1 MRVFKFGGASVK
13 DAEGV
18 KNLASIVSGSEGKLV
33 IVVSAMGKMTNA
45 LEELIRS
52 YFKRDEKKWEN
63 LEKIKEYHNKII
75 DELFES
81 SDEVFSEIDSLYFR
95 IEDRLERTPSLDYD
109 FEYDQLIGY
118 GELISTKI
126 VSAYL
131 NKTGV
136 KNKWM
141 DIRFCLKTD
150 DKWREASVEWNLSEE
165 LVKSAFSFEDESI
178 YITQGFIGA
187 TLSDLTTSLGREGS
201 DYTAAIL
208 GNILKAEKVEIWK
221 DVPGILNADP
231 QYFTN
236 PVKIDEMSYRE
247 AIELTFFG
255 AKVIHPKTIKP
266 LYNSKIPLHVR
277 SFLDPSSSGTIIGPE
292 QEKEYS
298 NPIPVFVM
306 KIKQVLITLSQPDF
320 SFMDEESL
328 VWVFEIFYSLDMKIN
343 LIQLSALN
351 LSVSIDVP
359 EHGVLE
365 LIGKL
370 AEQFEVRYN
379 DGLSLIT
386 IRHYTDEAIAKEIG
400 HRRVYVEQRTRRI
413 ARFLVKSELK

>member
-18 KNLASIVSGSEGKLV
+18 KNLASIVSETQGKLV
-33 IVVSAMGKMTNA
+33 VVVSAMGKMTNA
-45 LEELIRS
+45 IEELIRC
-52 YFKRDEKKWEN
+52 YFTKDEKKWEK
-63 LEKIKEYHNKII
+63 LALIKDFHNQIM
-75 DELFES
+75 DDLFDS
-81 SDEVFSEIDSLYFR
+81 SDEVFSDVDSLYFR
-95 IEDRLERTPSLDYD
+95 IEDRMDRTPSLDYD

-126 VSAYL
+126 VSAFL
-131 NKTGV
+131 NKSGV
-136 KNKWM
+136 KSKWI
-141 DIRFCLKTD
+141 DIRFYLKTD
-150 DKWREASVEWNLSEE
+150 NKWRDASVDWELSDE
-165 LVKSAFSFEDESI
+165 LVKSAFSFDDTTH
-178 YITQGFIGA
+178 YVTQGFIGA
-187 TLSDLTTSLGREGS
+187 TLSDLSTSLGREGS

-208 GNILKAEKVEIWK
+208 GSILKAEKVEIWK

-231 QYFTN
+231 QYFSN
-236 PVKIDEMSYRE
+236 PIKIDEMSYRE

-266 LYNSKIPLHVR
+266 LYNNKIPLHVR
-277 SFLDPSSSGTIIGPE
+277 SFMDPTSSGTIIGPE
-292 QEKEYS
+292 QDREYL
-298 NPIPVFVM
+298 NPLPVFVM
-306 KIKQVLITLSQPDF
+306 KLKQVLITLSQPDF

-328 VWVFEIFYSLDMKIN
+328 AWVFEIFFTLNIKIN

-365 LIGKL
+365 LIETL
-370 AEQFEVRYN
+370 SEQFEVRYN

-386 IRHYTDEAIAKEIG
+386 IRHYTPEAIEKEIG

-413 ARFLVKSELK
+413 ARFLVKHERK